1 MLDRIIEFSLRQ
13 RAFVLLVSALW
24 VGGGLWSAYRL
35 PIDAVPDITNV
46 QVQINTSAGAYAAEE
61 VEQLVTFPI
70 ENEMAGLPGA
80 HLVRSLSRYGF
91 SQVTIIFDEGT
102 DVYRARQLASERMQG
117 IIDELPPGS
126 EPKLAP
132 ITTGL
137 GDIFFYTVSYADD
150 APNRPA
156 TPYLRL
162 VELKL
167 IQDYLIKPQLRSV
180 PGVAE
185 VNTSGGYEKQIVI
198 RPDVARLRSMGLSF
212 ATLAERIS
220 ENTENTGGG
229 LLEIGGEQISIRS
242 AGRVSEVSE
251 ISNLPIQFQAGA
263 DPILV
268 KDIAEVEI
276 GSAIRTGASTENGE
290 EALLGGALMLMDANS
305 RVVARDVARRL
316 EEIRKTLPE
325 GVVLRTV
332 YDRSEVIQSTIHTV
346 RNNLLEGA
354 TLVIVVLFLMLG
366 NVRAALLVALAI
378 PLSMLFAFIGMKL
391 GGVSGNLMSLGAIDF
406 GLIVEG
412 SVVMVENTVRRLD
425 LAARQAGRPLLPQ
438 ERSREV
444 LAACKEMAKPM
455 FFGVLI
461 ITVVYVPVLSLTGVE
476 GKMFKPMALTVMFAL
491 VGSLIL
497 ALTLIPVLCSFILR
511 VAPKE
516 ETVSGR
522 SDTRSWRAR
531 ISKWRAGRA
540 AADLAEVGRIASDQR
555 PSPSDS
561 ATAQSSHKDAFC
573 LEKSSRGET
582 RLVEWLRKMYA
593 PVLEFALR
601 QKFVILAAAL
611 ALFALASVLFTRLG
625 AEFIPQLDEGSVT
638 IQMIRSNST
647 GIGASLALQK
657 KSEQILLEEF
667 PEIRHT
673 FSRIG
678 TAEVAT
684 DPMGTNVADTYVLL
698 KPESEWRRIDGRR
711 ITKEELI
718 EKMRETLI
726 AKAPGQ
732 TYLFTQPIELRFAE
746 ILSGT
751 RSDLSVKVFGDDYET
766 LEELADQIRD
776 VLVEIPG
783 AGDVEFEASGRSPV
797 LEILPKSDV
806 LRSLNLHAADINR
819 LVDHA
824 LAGKETGHLIDG
836 NRRYPIVVRAPEA
849 IRHDLDALR
858 QLPVVTD
865 DGGIVPLGMVAEL
878 KITDAIGTI
887 GRESIQR
894 RLAVLV
900 NMRGRD
906 TESFVQE
913 AERRI
918 DENITFPD
926 GYFYTFGGQYENLVQ
941 ARERLQIVVPAGLIL
956 IFTLIFMAFGSLRQ
970 ATIIFTGVPLAMTG
984 GVLALWLR
992 DMPFSISAGIG
1003 FIALTGIATLDGIVL
1018 VTVFNDLRE
1027 KGRSLAAAVREGAMN
1042 RLRPVIM
1049 TSLVASLGF
1058 VPMALATSPG
1068 AEVQRPLA
1076 TVVIGGVI
1084 SQVLLTLIVVPVLYS
1099 WLERVPRQRNKPLI
1113 HTNEH

>member
-13 RAFVLLVSALW
+13 RAFVLLVSALLI
-24 VGGGLWSAYRL
+24 GGGLWSAYRL

-80 HLVRSLSRYGF
+80 QLVRSLSRYGF
-91 SQVTIIFDEGT
+91 SQVTILFGEGT
-102 DVYRARQLASERMQG
+102 DIYRARQLASERMQG

-126 EPKLAP
+126 QPRMAP

-137 GDIFFYTVSYADD
+137 GDIYFYTLSYSEE
-150 APNRPA
+150 APNRPESA
-156 TPYLRL
+156 YARL

-198 RPDVARLRSMGLSF
+198 RPDVNRLRSMGLSF
-212 ATLAERIS
+212 STLAERIS
-220 ENTENTGGG
+220 ENTENAGGG

-242 AGRVSEVSE
+242 SGRVGSLAE
-251 ISNLPIQFQAGA
+251 ISDLPIRFQAGA
-263 DPILV
+263 DPVLV

-290 EALLGGALMLMDANS
+290 EALVGGALMLMDANS
-305 RVVARDVARRL
+305 RIVARDVAERL

-325 GVVLRTV
+325 GVVMRTV
-332 YDRSEVIQSTIHTV
+332 YDRSEVIRSTIQTV

-366 NVRAALLVALAI
+366 NVRAAVLVALAI
-378 PLSMLFAFIGMKL
+378 PLSMLFAFIGMKV

-412 SVVMVENTVRRLD
+412 SVVMVENTMRRLG
-425 LAARQAGRPLLPQ
+425 LATRQAGRPLLPE

-461 ITVVYVPVLSLTGVE
+461 ITIVYVPILSLTGVE

-497 ALTLIPVLCSFILR
+497 ALTLIPVLCSFVLC
-511 VAPKE
+511 
-516 ETVSGR
+516 TG
-522 SDTRSWRAR
+522 TGHQ
-531 ISKWRAGRA
+531 AG
-540 AADLAEVGRIASDQR
+540 G
-555 PSPSDS
+555 
-561 ATAQSSHKDAFC
+561 
-573 LEKSSRGET
+573 T
-582 RLVEWLRKMYA
+582 RLVEWLRRLYR
-593 PVLEFALR
+593 PVLDFALNHR
-601 QKFVILAAAL
+601 VMVLSGALGLFAVAAL
-611 ALFALASVLFTRLG
+611 LFTRLG
-625 AEFIPQLDEGSVT
+625 AEFIPQLDEGSITV
-638 IQMIRSNST
+638 QMIRSNST
-647 GIGASLALQK
+647 GIRTSLELQK
-657 KSEQILLEEF
+657 TSEKILLEEF

-684 DPMGTNVADTYVLL
+684 DPMGTNVSDTYVLL
-698 KPESEWRRIDGRR
+698 KPKSEWRKIDGKR
-711 ITKEELI
+711 ISKEELI
-718 EKMRETLI
+718 EEMRETLT
-726 AKAPGQ
+726 ARAPGQ
-732 TYLFTQPIELRFAE
+732 NFLFTQPIELRFAE
-746 ILSGT
+746 ILAGT
-751 RSDLSVKVFGDDYET
+751 RSDLSVKVFGDDYEM
-766 LEELADQIRD
+766 LEELADLVRD
-776 VLVEIPG
+776 VLVDIPG

-797 LEILPKSDV
+797 LEIIPKADV

-824 LAGKETGHLIDG
+824 LAGHETGHLIDG

-878 KITDAIGTI
+878 QINDAIGTI

-918 DENITFPD
+918 DEEVSFPD
-926 GYFYTFGGQYENLVQ
+926 GYYYTFGGQYENLVQ
-941 ARERLQIVVPAGLIL
+941 AKERLQLVVPAGLIL
-956 IFTLIFMAFGSLRQ
+956 IFVLIFMAFGSLRQ
-970 ATIIFTGVPLAMTG
+970 ATIIFTGVPLAITG
-984 GVLALWLR
+984 GVFALWLR

-1027 KGRSLAAAVREGAMN
+1027 KGLSLIEAVREGAMN

-1058 VPMALATSPG
+1058 VPMAIATSPG

-1084 SQVLLTLIVVPVLYS
+1084 SQALLTLIVVPVLYS
-1099 WLERVPRQRNKPLI
+1099 WMERVPGQRNKPLI
-1113 HTNEH
+1113 HTNED